1 VSRQILN
8 KVLLKAAKVTEEVEE
23 IEITV
28 KDLIQEILQRRE
40 KRKNHVLNK
49 NCNKEI
55 RHYPSFKLILY

>member
-23 IEITV
+23 TEITV
-28 KDLIQEILQRRE
+28 KDLIQEILQEKE

-49 NCNKEI
+49 
-55 RHYPSFKLILY
+55 KL